1 VNAIAEPAASH
12 GSLALPWRTILL
24 AAGAVAA
31 YLVFGAAPGDW
42 VFDRVAIA
50 IGALLLLGVLFEE
63 RLQWRLPVA
72 LLAATVGVDAWL
84 WWGDPA
90 LHYYCGLSGILN
102 GLMIVGLL
110 HLWRDLRHPLVL
122 LTVVGAALKIIVEI
136 NTGQALLTR
145 TAWPSVP
152 AAHAAGFV
160 SGLVYGVAVMNALF
174 PKHIPSPR
182 REFLL

>member
-1 VNAIAEPAASH
+1 
-12 GSLALPWRTILL
+12 
-24 AAGAVAA
+24 
-31 YLVFGAAPGDW
+31 
-42 VFDRVAIA
+42 
-50 IGALLLLGVLFEE
+50 
-63 RLQWRLPVA
+63 
-72 LLAATVGVDAWL
+72 
-84 WWGDPA
+84 
-90 LHYYCGLSGILN
+90 
-102 GLMIVGLL
+102 
-110 HLWRDLRHPLVL
+110 
-122 LTVVGAALKIIVEI
+122 VEI